1 VTALHHVPIGA
12 AALPGDREVDVLS
25 DYAVPSSFPV
35 FYAVNFRRAVALA
48 IVLTGSTQ
56 AAEDLVQDA
65 MADAHRRWKKISAY
79 ENPSSWLNR
88 AIVNRSVSLRRR
100 LMSRERGNAVLAAS
114 GEPTAEID
122 ARDAE
127 LWSKVRK
134 LPARQAQLVALVY
147 VHRLTLA
154 KVPAS
159 FLNGA
164 HGTEI
169 VMTQIDDG
177 DGDPRTITLDAG
189 PAGQVKLYPGS
200 AETTATTAFS
210 SVTTLSGAAI
220 PQAPIEGTCL
230 ETASGGLCPINAG
243 DEPEMMIAPR
253 SDHAAV
259 TVYGLPSKVVAVA
272 FTSGTERYWT
282 RPFQG
287 VVVFPF
293 SEAASHEVRTEAYA
307 ADDTIIRSF
316 ENVSDEL
323 TTAEIAAQAVT
334 TQTDETLATGWFV
347 PNYTPLA
354 PTAMGEFAR
363 YRGRT
368 SKTGFTGPFTAQGVS
383 ICTDECPTDRGIWIV
398 TVNSSSSD
406 EVRTRLE
413 VLGGKLRTIE
423 PAAGATVFV
432 WSETSSPKDRVDA
445 IVAAMTSRVTD
456 KQFAQLLDAPRT
468 WGEFG
473 PPSGQAVID
482 AILGEKVGEL
492 DGHAVVAQSDDLGIV
507 QFRSRIAP
515 QFAIATSVGGA
526 RFAPAIPAVGS
537 VWFPTLYAVPGDVT
551 GLTVSLSD
559 GSIVRPTLLDVR
571 PLAPT
576 RLFSVAGD
584 PNKQSP
590 TITKVEVTRA

>member
-1 VTALHHVPIGA
+1 MLNAAGTRALDSTAGL
-12 AALPGDREVDVLS
+12 ALPGAPRPS
-25 DYAVPSSFPV
+25 RPTGMYSAVG
-35 FYAVNFRRAVALA
+35 AVATLA
-48 IVLTGSTQ
+48 VVAGGV
-56 AAEDLVQDA
+56 A
-65 MADAHRRWKKISAY
+65 
-79 ENPSSWLNR
+79 LNR
-88 AIVNRSVSLRRR
+88 STGGVKA
-100 LMSRERGNAVLAAS
+100 G
-114 GEPTAEID
+114 
-122 ARDAE
+122 
-127 LWSKVRK
+127 
-134 LPARQAQLVALVY
+134 
-147 VHRLTLA
+147 

-169 VMTQIDDG
+169 VMKQIDDG
-177 DGDPRTITLDAG
+177 DNNPQTITLDAG
-189 PAGQVKLYPGS
+189 PAGQVKLYPGN
-200 AETTATTAFS
+200 AQTTPTTAVA
-210 SVTTLSGAAI
+210 VAVASGSTI
-220 PQAPIEGTCL
+220 PQPPIDGTCL
-230 ETASGGLCPINAG
+230 ETASGGLCPMNV
-243 DEPEMMIAPR
+243 DEPEMMIASR

-293 SEAASHEVRTEAYA
+293 SEAASHEVRTDAYA
-307 ADDTIIRSF
+307 ADDTIIQSF

-323 TTAEIAAQAVT
+323 TTAEIAGQAVT

-368 SKTGFTGPFTAQGVS
+368 SKTGFTGPFTAQGIS

-398 TVNSSSSD
+398 TVNSSRSD

-413 VLGGKLRTIE
+413 VLGGNLRTIE
-423 PAAGATVFV
+423 PAAGATVLV

-445 IVAAMTSRVTD
+445 VVAAMTARVTD

-482 AILGEKVGEL
+482 VILGEKVGEL

-507 QFRSRIAP
+507 QFTSRIAP
-515 QFAIATSVGGA
+515 QFVIATSVGGA

-537 VWFPTLYAVPGDVT
+537 VWFPTLYAVPGEVT

-559 GSIVRPTLLDVR
+559 GSIVRPTVLDVR
-571 PLAPT
+571 PFAPA

-590 TITKVEVTRA
+590 TITNVEVTRG

>member
-1 VTALHHVPIGA
+1 LEDIMIDLDNMLNAAGTRALDSTAGL
-12 AALPGDREVDVLS
+12 ALPGAPRPS
-25 DYAVPSSFPV
+25 RPTGMYSAVG
-35 FYAVNFRRAVALA
+35 AVATLA
-48 IVLTGSTQ
+48 VVAGGV
-56 AAEDLVQDA
+56 A
-65 MADAHRRWKKISAY
+65 
-79 ENPSSWLNR
+79 LNR
-88 AIVNRSVSLRRR
+88 STGGVKA
-100 LMSRERGNAVLAAS
+100 G
-114 GEPTAEID
+114 
-122 ARDAE
+122 
-127 LWSKVRK
+127 
-134 LPARQAQLVALVY
+134 
-147 VHRLTLA
+147 

-169 VMTQIDDG
+169 VMKQIDDG
-177 DGDPRTITLDAG
+177 DNNPQTITLDAG
-189 PAGQVKLYPGS
+189 PAGQVKLYPET
-200 AETTATTAFS
+200 AQTTATTAFALPGG
-210 SVTTLSGAAI
+210 TAAG
-220 PQAPIEGTCL
+220 PTVAPPGIHGTCL
-230 ETASGGLCPINAG
+230 ETASGGLCPMNVDAL
-243 DEPEMMIAPR
+243 EMIIAPR

-293 SEAASHEVRTEAYA
+293 SEAASHEVRTDAYA
-307 ADDTIIRSF
+307 ADDTIILSF

-323 TTAEIAAQAVT
+323 TTAEIAVQAVT

-383 ICTDECPTDRGIWIV
+383 ICTDECPTNRGIWIV
-398 TVNSSSSD
+398 TVNSTRSD
-406 EVRTRLE
+406 EVRSRLAS
-413 VLGGKLRTIE
+413 LGGNLRTVE
-423 PAAGATVFV
+423 PAAGVTVLV

-473 PPSGQAVID
+473 PPSGHAVTD

-507 QFRSRIAP
+507 QFTSRIAP

-537 VWFPTLYAVPGDVT
+537 VWFPTLYAVPGEVT

-559 GSIVRPTLLDVR
+559 GSIVRPILLDVR
-571 PLAPT
+571 PFAPA

-590 TITKVEVTRA
+590 TITNVEVTRG